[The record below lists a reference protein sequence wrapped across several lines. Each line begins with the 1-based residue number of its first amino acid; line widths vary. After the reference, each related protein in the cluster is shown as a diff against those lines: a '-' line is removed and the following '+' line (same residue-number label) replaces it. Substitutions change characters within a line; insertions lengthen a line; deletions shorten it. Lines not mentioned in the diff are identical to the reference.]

1 MTLPSTTTTNNNNTS
16 NSISLTHVQALSPY
30 QPPQPPQPPQPQ
42 EPQRPTAFQIS
53 LGILML
59 GASAGLTLYTK
70 KTQSMLNQ
78 FKRAEKNK
86 QQRLPKKKF
95 GPLTREEW
103 DKMRNRWN

>member
-30 QPPQPPQPPQPQ
+30 QPPQPPQPQ

>member
-30 QPPQPPQPPQPQ
+30 QPLQPPQPQ